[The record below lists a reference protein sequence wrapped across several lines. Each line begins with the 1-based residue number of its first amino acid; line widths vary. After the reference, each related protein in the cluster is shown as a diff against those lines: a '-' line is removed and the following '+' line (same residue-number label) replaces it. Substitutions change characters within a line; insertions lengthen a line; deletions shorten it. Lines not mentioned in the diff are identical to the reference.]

1 MANMCTNILFCKTE
15 NAENYKKVLDFLEE
29 KFEVDFVNEDE
40 DGNYFESEFYS
51 KWSFAEEEFNTLIK
65 SLTED
70 ETLYIRIL
78 SHELCC
84 EYASFRIYKNGSWDI
99 RF

>member
-1 MANMCTNILFCKTE
+1 MLFCKTE

-29 KFEVDFVNEDE
+29 NFEVDFINEDE
-40 DGNYFESEFYS
+40 DNTYFESEFDS
-51 KWSFAEEEFNTLIK
+51 KWSFPEQEFKKLIE
-65 SLTED
+65 SLTDD

-78 SHELCC
+78 THELCC
-84 EYASFRIYKNGSWDI
+84 EYASFRIYQNNEWDI